1 MMAHADRKTRRV
13 KRGIDVLRDPEIN
26 KSIAFTDAER
36 DALGLTGL
44 LPSGCDTEETQ
55 VQRVMLQLGTKN
67 TDLER

>member
-1 MMAHADRKTRRV
+1 MAQADSTTLRG

-26 KSIAFTDAER
+26 KSIAFSEAER

-44 LPSGCDTEETQ
+44 LPSGFDTEETQ
-55 VQRVMLQLGTKN
+55 VQRVMLQLDTKN